1 MCLPPHLL
9 KYTTH
14 LRRHTAKKYPQ
25 RIIDTPAVLFCLI
38 PCICIVY
45 FKRLTEG
52 ASTASHGK
60 KVSSTYQR
68 YACGTFLPNSL
79 YLHRLFSKALEIRRI
94 CVVASQKTVLDV
106 QKVRLRVFFVRS

>member
-1 MCLPPHLL
+1 MLNVYLIRLRFISARLL
-9 KYTTH
+9 ASVASISKGLRQAH

-52 ASTASHGK
+52 AST
-60 KVSSTYQR
+60 
-68 YACGTFLPNSL
+68 
-79 YLHRLFSKALEIRRI
+79 
-94 CVVASQKTVLDV
+94 VL
-106 QKVRLRVFFVRS
+106 LRTN